1 MGEFQDKELEKW
13 LNSLPKIEDHRS
25 PSDIYRQ
32 IEWKMKRKKRRSWII
47 SSVASVAAL
56 LLLTFLYI
64 PQWLQDNDFAGDFYE
79 QRQNVAENEKNG
91 KFAKKSEKEIHLYTE
106 EPSPG
111 SMDKEGTSDTE
122 SDAGGNYEGLYSA
135 VYDTDISGYQTFI
148 YPIPDKEGQIIVPV
162 TVLAKRES
170 DKNRMEQFEEL
181 MPYLKE
187 EEWGLS
193 DYFPING
200 KLTLSE
206 NDKNLHVDL
215 PPNHQYGE
223 GSSAEHNFIR
233 VMHYTADMFGAET
246 ITFSTAGN
254 AGVNFGHTGF
264 VEKMQVQKEASCGY
278 YFYYPSGTE
287 KKPYIVPSGHSCQ
300 NIREALAAM
309 KNNVESER
317 LQASI
322 PENFLIREVA
332 ASGDLLIMRLDERA
346 AITDDVD
353 TIYTIE
359 AILLTAK
366 DFQFKRVRMENANIR
381 RVGKFEFGKDWPVPV
396 GPNLI
401 RLEK

>member
-1 MGEFQDKELEKW
+1 MGEFQDKSWKMVKVIAE
-13 LNSLPKIEDHRS
+13 NRRS
-25 PSDIYRQ
+25 QKPWTFTA
-32 IEWKMKRKKRRSWII
+32 IEWKMKRKSAGLGLFLPWQ
-47 SSVASVAAL
+47 AWL
-56 LLLTFLYI
+56 PLLLTFLYI
-64 PQWLQDNDFAGDFYE
+64 PQLQDNDFAGDSYE

-287 KKPYIVPSGHSCQ
+287 KALHRSSGHSCQ
-300 NIREALAAM
+300 NIREALAPM
-309 KNNVESER
+309 KIMWRASVCR
-317 LQASI
+317 LPYRKTS
-322 PENFLIREVA
+322 
-332 ASGDLLIMRLDERA
+332 
-346 AITDDVD
+346 
-353 TIYTIE
+353 
-359 AILLTAK
+359 
-366 DFQFKRVRMENANIR
+366 
-381 RVGKFEFGKDWPVPV
+381 
-396 GPNLI
+396 
-401 RLEK
+401 